1 MRTRRRYPVVAMRAQ
16 VVLPGGVARFDL
28 SRSRTVAAV
37 EEAMVRDGLIF
48 LVAQKNP
55 EELDPGVSGTYR
67 YGTLCQIRSLTRT
80 SRDTRRAMLFGIR
93 RCSVEQLVLEG
104 DIYEAELYNAPL
116 REIEKDGKEK
126 EAMLRALKA
135 YAAEE
140 GIPLWVSMEERMACG
155 IGACLGC
162 ITESAEVDPH
172 SNVKNKRVCA
182 DGPVFRA
189 EEVVL

>member
-55 EELDPGVSGTYR
+55 EALDPGVSGTYR

-116 REIEKDGKEK
+116 REIEKDSKEK
-126 EAMLRALKA
+126 EAICSSTRGRTRPLRRSTCRGSSRRPDSCSFSGTALRSSPGPGA
-135 YAAEE
+135 R
-140 GIPLWVSMEERMACG
+140 GSACS
-155 IGACLGC
+155 
-162 ITESAEVDPH
+162 SAI
-172 SNVKNKRVCA
+172 
-182 DGPVFRA
+182 RA
-189 EEVVL
+189 MSFTRF